1 MVTLSWALAGA
12 IAAFS
17 ATLVYPTR
25 GVQDFDSLGPSL
37 LLLGLA
43 GAVIGRLTSLPIA
56 FFSSMVIG
64 IVENIV
70 RSRSASD
77 GTAELVVGTIIIV
90 ALLRQ
95 KELSRRQ
102 QPGGEWGKV
111 KGAAMPSAYER
122 VWLIRNLG
130 RVAMLAVV
138 GYLAYLAFA
147 VSNGVAAVL
156 TTLVGTTLVGLSVFV
171 VTGLAGQLSL
181 GQFAFAGIGAAVSVQ
196 VVNATGHFDLGLW
209 AAAIVGALAAALVG
223 VPALRLRGLALAVS
237 TLAFALITGSWL
249 LRQEWMLGTGVTP
262 AKPIIGSLVFST
274 AKGYFLFSVGVLALG
289 FWLTSNLR
297 RGAFGRLATALRDNE
312 DAARAF
318 AVPSRLRKLQVYAAA
333 GALAGLGG
341 AVIGHGQST
350 LTSNQFLAQASI
362 DVVAAERRR
371 WPVHGDRPVP
381 RRDLP
386 ADDPRPAA
394 AEQPGRPDDHRRG
407 GHHRLAGAHRGPAG
421 RFRRRRRVV
430 PQPDRRRDRAPAG
443 DQPGRGPAGRRGGR
457 GRGRDELDRPDLA
470 GRRDGRGRAG
480 SSAGP
485 PAEQIP
491 AAHTPAAGLELIEH
505 RRPEPVLV
513 PASSEVLLSARGI
526 ARSFGGVKAVRG
538 VDLDVYTG
546 EILGII
552 GPNGAGKTTFFEIVA
567 GFTKADEGSVAF
579 MGRDITS
586 LSPEA
591 RARLG
596 LVRSFQSSALFPT
609 MTVRETVMVA
619 CEREQPS
626 RVAAS
631 LVGWPRAERAK
642 RARADDLLDVMGLG
656 AISRRA
662 VGELSTGTRRM
673 VELTC
678 MLALEPEAAAA
689 RRAGR
694 RPRAVRGRQAG
705 RAGHGD
711 PPRPQRHRRG
721 GRARPAAAVPDG
733 RADGRHGA
741 RPGHR
746 GRHAAGG
753 AQPPRGRALLPRRR
767 GRRRRALRGLPRR
780 RRSRRPRLTPQTQ
793 RLRRGS
799 HVRTCECA
807 RFRGGWPVD
816 SRRPV
821 GALRGRV
828 GRSGDR
834 HVQLA
839 ARRRVRVA

>member
-1 MVTLSWALAGA
+1 MIVLTPILLVGLTLFLKRSRYGLAIRAAADNPDAASLAGVSAKRMVTLSWALAGA

-17 ATLVYPTR
+17 ATLVFPTR

-56 FFSSMVIG
+56 FFASMIIG
-64 IVENIV
+64 IVENVV

-77 GTAELVVGTIIIV
+77 GTAELVVGVIIIV

-102 QPGGEWGKV
+102 QPGGEWSKV
-111 KGAAMPSAYER
+111 KGVAMPSAYER

-130 RVAMLAVV
+130 RFAMLAVV

-209 AAAIVGALAAALVG
+209 AAAIVGAVAAALVG

-362 DVVAAERRR
+362 DVVAQSVVGGLSMVIGPFLGAIYLQTIPGLLRLNSLGDPTIIVAVATIGWLVLIVVQPAGFAGVVAWFRNRIADLIARMRGINPAEARRADEAG
-371 WPVHGDRPVP
+371 VAEDAMSSI
-381 RRDLP
+381 DLTSL
-386 ADDPRPAA
+386 AA
-394 AEQPGRPDDHRRG
+394 AT
-407 GHHRLAGAHRGPAG
+407 AGAA
-421 RFRRRRRVV
+421 
-430 PQPDRRRDRAPAG
+430 APGA
-443 DQPGRGPAGRRGGR
+443 P
-457 GRGRDELDRPDLA
+457 L
-470 GRRDGRGRAG
+470 
-480 SSAGP
+480 GP

-505 RRPEPVLV
+505 GRLEPALV

-579 MGRDITS
+579 LGRDITS
-586 LSPEA
+586 LTPEK
-591 RARLG
+591 RAHLG

-626 RVAAS
+626 RIGAS
-631 LVGWPRAERAK
+631 HRRLAPGRAGQARPRRRPAGRDG
-642 RARADDLLDVMGLG
+642 ARGDQPPGR
-656 AISRRA
+656 RRA
-662 VGELSTGTRRM
+662 VDRHPPDGRAHLHAG
-673 VELTC
+673 
-678 MLALEPEAAAA
+678 AGAEAAAA

-694 RPRAVRGRQAG
+694 RPRAVRGRQAR
-705 RAGHGD
+705 RAGDGD

-741 RPGHR
+741 RPGDR
-746 GRHAAGG
+746 RRHAAGG
-753 AQPPRGRALLPRRR
+753 AQPPRGRALVPRRR

-780 RRSRRPRLTPQTQ
+780 RRSRRPRLTPPKPN
-793 RLRRGS
+793 G
-799 HVRTCECA
+799 
-807 RFRGGWPVD
+807 
-816 SRRPV
+816 
-821 GALRGRV
+821 
-828 GRSGDR
+828 
-834 HVQLA
+834 
-839 ARRRVRVA
+839 